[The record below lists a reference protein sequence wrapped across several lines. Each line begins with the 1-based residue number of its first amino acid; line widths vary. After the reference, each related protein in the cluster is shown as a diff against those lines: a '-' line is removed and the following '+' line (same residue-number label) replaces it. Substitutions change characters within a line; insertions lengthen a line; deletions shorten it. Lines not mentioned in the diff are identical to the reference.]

1 MRRDYELGL
10 ILNPEVSEEETRAI
24 LARLEQI
31 VTTYGGQTVRVQ
43 QWGRRRL
50 AYLIERHRDG
60 YYIFIDMILTP
71 ETVSELERTLKVS
84 EIVLRHMFRRRDP
97 KAVQQEREDREARAA
112 AAAASAEA
120 AAANAAATPPAEVA
134 TTTEEEQQAPVPAT
148 AEAAPELAQEQAA
161 TEAAPELA
169 QEQET
174 PEATEVPEIPTEDFG
189 EVPPALE
196 EEVIEA

>member
-1 MRRDYELGL
+1 VRRDYELGI
-10 ILNPEVSEEETRAI
+10 ILNPEVSEEETSAI
-24 LARLEQI
+24 LGRLEQI

-84 EIVLRHMFRRRDP
+84 ETVLRHMFRRRDP

-112 AAAASAEA
+112 AATASAEA
-120 AAANAAATPPAEVA
+120 ATATAAAAAATVVSEDS
-134 TTTEEEQQAPVPAT
+134 TTEDQPAPVPTPETEQEA
-148 AEAAPELAQEQAA
+148 AEAPETA
-161 TEAAPELA
+161 
-169 QEQET
+169 ET
-174 PEATEVPEIPTEDFG
+174 PEVPDEDYG

-196 EEVIEA
+196 EEVVEA

>member
-112 AAAASAEA
+112 AAAANAEA
-120 AAANAAATPPAEVA
+120 AAANAAATPSADA
-134 TTTEEEQQAPVPAT
+134 TTP
-148 AEAAPELAQEQAA
+148 EAAPEVQATPET
-161 TEAAPELA
+161 TEAPE
-169 QEQET
+169 
-174 PEATEVPEIPTEDFG
+174 VPTEDYG

-196 EEVIEA
+196 EEVVEA